1 MPGKLLPP
9 AIAAKGF
16 VDSAIP
22 INVTATAALSG
33 YGGAIAPA
41 ITALASATTSIT
53 TIQTTL
59 SLATP
64 PPISPPSR
72 IGINTT
78 AAILSQIT
86 TVNATIAA
94 TTAQSVAA
102 VGAPSPSFPASAAL
116 VGTQLLAISTAISV
130 GLIVPQQI

>member
-53 TIQTTL
+53 TIQTRL

-72 IGINTT
+72 IGVNTT
-78 AAILSQIT
+78 AAILAQIT

>member
-9 AIAAKGF
+9 AIAAKSF

-72 IGINTT
+72 IGVNTT
-78 AAILSQIT
+78 AAILAQIT

>member
-1 MPGKLLPP
+1 MASLLLPP

-72 IGINTT
+72 IGVNTT
-78 AAILSQIT
+78 AAILAQIT

>member
-53 TIQTTL
+53 TIQTRL

-72 IGINTT
+72 IGVNTT

-102 VGAPSPSFPASAAL
+102 VGAPSPTFPASAAL

>member
-9 AIAAKGF
+9 AITAKGL

-41 ITALASATTSIT
+41 ITALASAVTSIT

>member
-59 SLATP
+59 SLVTP
-64 PPISPPSR
+64 PPISPPSK
-72 IGINTT
+72 IGVNTT
-78 AAILSQIT
+78 AAILAQIT

-130 GLIVPQQI
+130 GLIAPQQI

>member
-53 TIQTTL
+53 TIQTRL

-94 TTAQSVAA
+94 TTTQSVAA
-102 VGAPSPSFPASAAL
+102 AGAPSPTFPASAAL

>member
-53 TIQTTL
+53 TIQTRL

-72 IGINTT
+72 IGVNTT
-78 AAILSQIT
+78 AAILAQIT

-94 TTAQSVAA
+94 TTAQSVAV

-116 VGTQLLAISTAISV
+116 VGTQLLAISAAISV

>member
-53 TIQTTL
+53 TIQTRL

-72 IGINTT
+72 IGVNTT

-94 TTAQSVAA
+94 TTAQSVAV

-116 VGTQLLAISTAISV
+116 VGTQLLAISAAISV

>member
-72 IGINTT
+72 IGVNTT
-78 AAILSQIT
+78 AAILAQIT

-102 VGAPSPSFPASAAL
+102 VGAPSPSFPASAAV

>member
-9 AIAAKGF
+9 AIAAKSF

-53 TIQTTL
+53 AIQTRL

-72 IGINTT
+72 IGVNTT

-116 VGTQLLAISTAISV
+116 VGTQLLAISAAISV